1 VRIDPDLQAPE
12 LTVVSPASGEVV
24 GRHPVATEADVREA
38 VERARELF
46 AQWGAM
52 DHRVRRDL
60 LLRWCALVAER
71 LDELVDLVRAE
82 TGKVRGDAV
91 LEAGLALEALSWAA
105 RNARKVLGPRRVR
118 SGVVTSYL
126 TGTVEYHP
134 LGVVG
139 VIGPWNYPVLTPMGS
154 IAYALA
160 AGNTVV
166 FKPSELTPGVG
177 RWLADTCTEAV
188 GRPVL
193 QVVTG
198 EGPTGAALCRAGVDK
213 LAFTGS
219 PGTARKVMA
228 ACAESLTPVVIEGG
242 GKDALLVDEDAD
254 VAAAADAAV
263 FGGMTNAGQ
272 TCIGVER
279 VYAHEKVYDALVAEI
294 RERAGRLVAGGDPGA
309 DVGPITLPRQVD
321 VIREHVREALERG
334 ARAVVGGLESVG
346 ERVVQPIVLVDVPED
361 ARAMTDETFGPVLAV
376 TKVASMEEAV
386 RRANATSYGLG
397 SAVFSRR
404 RGTELARMLRTGMT
418 SVNNVAG
425 FAGIPGLPFG
435 GVGDSGFGRIHGA
448 DGLREFSYAKAIATQ
463 RFRPPI
469 AMASVDRSEA
479 EVDRFARIVR
489 LVHRRPW
496 RRGS

>member
-1 VRIDPDLQAPE
+1 LPP
-12 LTVVSPASGEVV
+12 
-24 GRHPVATEADVREA
+24 
-38 VERARELF
+38 
-46 AQWGAM
+46 
-52 DHRVRRDL
+52 
-60 LLRWCALVAER
+60 
-71 LDELVDLVRAE
+71 
-82 TGKVRGDAV
+82 
-91 LEAGLALEALSWAA
+91 
-105 RNARKVLGPRRVR
+105 
-118 SGVVTSYL
+118 
-126 TGTVEYHP
+126 
-134 LGVVG
+134 
-139 VIGPWNYPVLTPMGS
+139 
-154 IAYALA
+154 
-160 AGNTVV
+160 
-166 FKPSELTPGVG
+166 PS
-177 RWLADTCTEAV
+177 
-188 GRPVL
+188 
-193 QVVTG
+193 
-198 EGPTGAALCRAGVDK
+198 
-213 LAFTGS
+213 
-219 PGTARKVMA
+219 
-228 ACAESLTPVVIEGG
+228 
-242 GKDALLVDEDAD
+242 
-254 VAAAADAAV
+254 
-263 FGGMTNAGQ
+263 MTNAGQ

-321 VIREHVREALERG
+321 VIREPVREALERG